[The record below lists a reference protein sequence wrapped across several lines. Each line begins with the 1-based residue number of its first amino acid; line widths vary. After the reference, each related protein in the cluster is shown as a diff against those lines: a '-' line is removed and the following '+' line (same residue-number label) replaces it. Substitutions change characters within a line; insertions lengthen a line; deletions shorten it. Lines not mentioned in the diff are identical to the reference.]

1 MVRPEKKKGYNHAA
15 HTTGLLQDQY
25 SEMTLPQASHQDK
38 LKSEPTPCEVKQMKL
53 PCGGSKKDGC
63 LLFSHRVMSDSL

>member
-1 MVRPEKKKGYNHAA
+1 
-15 HTTGLLQDQY
+15 
-25 SEMTLPQASHQDK
+25 MTLPQASHQDK
-38 LKSEPTPCEVKQMKL
+38 LKAEPTPCEVKQMKL